1 MVRLISV
8 EQRML
13 ISEKTIN
20 FLSKLDGFIHLNQY
34 WERAILLGPWPPSDS
49 PDDGLQQSTYLVQ
62 IVRTGSFSQHTLI
75 TWMIIIFK
83 DR

>member
-1 MVRLISV
+1 MKKQLI
-8 EQRML
+8 
-13 ISEKTIN
+13 
-20 FLSKLDGFIHLNQY
+20 FFGKLDGFIHLNQY
-34 WERAILLGPWPPSDS
+34 WERAILLGPWPPSDRS
-49 PDDGLQQSTYLVQ
+49 YDGLQQSTYLVR